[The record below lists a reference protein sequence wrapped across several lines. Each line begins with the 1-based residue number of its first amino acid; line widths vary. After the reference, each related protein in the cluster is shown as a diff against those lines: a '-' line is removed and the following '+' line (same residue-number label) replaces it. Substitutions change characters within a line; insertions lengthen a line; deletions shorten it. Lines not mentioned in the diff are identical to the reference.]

1 MDVWL
6 LGAGNRK
13 TNRFGPGCEQQ
24 PVILQPL
31 STRKKSVM
39 CVKIEPDDT
48 FAEPDFD
55 AIPFLKGLIPQR
67 HIVQRDCASE
77 TVLRQI
83 WTVIGWRSVATE
95 HD

>member
-1 MDVWL
+1 VDVWL

-55 AIPFLKGLIPQR
+55 AIPLIKGLIPQR

-77 TVLRQI
+77 IVLRQI